1 MAFSTAGGGPSR
13 PEMNV
18 TPLIDI
24 LLVLII
30 VFMVIVATSKE
41 YVVNTQLPQE
51 ANREQPHQNER
62 TIVIQIVWVPGQQ
75 DPMLKIN
82 QESVPWDELEPALTR
97 IFLSRAEKVAYVKG
111 DDELDFEYVA
121 QVIADAHNAGVTRVG
136 LLTKLEDTQ

>member
-41 YVVNTQLPQE
+41 YVVNTQLP
-51 ANREQPHQNER
+51 EQAKGARPHQNER
-62 TIVIQIVWVPGQQ
+62 TIVIQSYGSAERFLCQ
-75 DPMLKIN
+75 DQSGN
-82 QESVPWDELEPALTR
+82 VPWSLEPA
-97 IFLSRAEKVAYVKG
+97 
-111 DDELDFEYVA
+111 
-121 QVIADAHNAGVTRVG
+121 
-136 LLTKLEDTQ
+136 

>member
-41 YVVNTQLPQE
+41 YVVNTQLPE
-51 ANREQPHQNER
+51 ESKGGTTPSER
-62 TIVIQIVWVPGQQ
+62 KNNC
-75 DPMLKIN
+75 D
-82 QESVPWDELEPALTR
+82 SSYLEP
-97 IFLSRAEKVAYVKG
+97 RAAG
-111 DDELDFEYVA
+111 S
-121 QVIADAHNAGVTRVG
+121 IAENQQGKRG
-136 LLTKLEDTQ
+136 LG